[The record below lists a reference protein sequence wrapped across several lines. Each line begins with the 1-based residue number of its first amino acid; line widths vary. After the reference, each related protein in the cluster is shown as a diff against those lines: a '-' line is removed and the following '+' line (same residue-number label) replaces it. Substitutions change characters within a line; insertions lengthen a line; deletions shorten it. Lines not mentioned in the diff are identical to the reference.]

1 MTLLLLQSVNNK
13 TGGGERE
20 RASASPNKG
29 PAHRPWLNPEYE
41 STLCL
46 SGQCKAIECPT
57 I

>member
-1 MTLLLLQSVNNK
+1 MTQLLLQSMNNE
-13 TGGGERE
+13 TGGGARE
-20 RASASPNKG
+20 RATASPNKG

-46 SGQCKAIECPT
+46 SGQCKAIEWPS